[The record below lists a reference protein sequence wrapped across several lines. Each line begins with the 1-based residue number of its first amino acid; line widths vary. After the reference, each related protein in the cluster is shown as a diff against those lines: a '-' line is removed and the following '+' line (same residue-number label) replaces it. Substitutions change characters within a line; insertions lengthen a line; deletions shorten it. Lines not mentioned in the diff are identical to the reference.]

1 MSDIFRNI
9 SEIFFGRSFGS
20 IIKNRSG
27 FLYKATG
34 FPENEYAVLAVR
46 ATA

>member
-9 SEIFFGRSFGS
+9 SEIFFGRSFES

-27 FLYKATG
+27 FRYKATG
-34 FPENEYAVLAVR
+34 FPENACAVLAVR